1 MSRPEPLPEDPY
13 DPMDV
18 VLEPEKT
25 YLHEDHTVVETKPK
39 KRGFFGN
46 IVAAVEE
53 EEDEV
58 VSVRTADEVV
68 VEDIDD
74 EADSL

>member
-18 VLEPEKT
+18 VLEPEKM
-25 YLHEDHTVVETKPK
+25 YLHEEHTVVETKPK

-46 IVAAVEE
+46 IVASV
-53 EEDEV
+53 EEDEEV
-58 VSVRTADEVV
+58 ISVRTADEVV